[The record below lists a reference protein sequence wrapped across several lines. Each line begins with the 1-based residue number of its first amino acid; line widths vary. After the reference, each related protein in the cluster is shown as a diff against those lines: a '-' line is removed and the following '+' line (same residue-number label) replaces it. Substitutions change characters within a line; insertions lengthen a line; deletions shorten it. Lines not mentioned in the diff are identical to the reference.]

1 MISLNKFLPQISGF
15 LNVTPAAL
23 YERQRQLVR
32 LGILT
37 AEKGRGPGSGVKL
50 SADGVAALIVALL
63 ATDNLSD
70 TNDQIRLF
78 LDSRPLVKSA
88 KIGAKTFGEVLAEFL
103 LSPKKLPDLESI
115 EVHRSMRLAQI
126 WFMRGKK
133 LSHTTF
139 ATPRARDFIL
149 PAIDVKASV
158 GKNTLFSV
166 SLALTTALGNQ
177 EKERR
182 PRAIRRA
189 AKALA
194 SSTQSKTEPEPAPE
208 PPRHGRHS
216 MSREQKAMEV

>member
-15 LNVTPAAL
+15 LNTTPAAL

-32 LGILT
+32 LGILR

-50 SADGVAALIVALL
+50 SADGVAALLVALL
-63 ATDNLSD
+63 VTDNLSD

-103 LSPKKLPDLESI
+103 LSPQKLPDLEFI
-115 EVHRSMRLAQI
+115 EVHRSIRLAQI

-133 LSHTTF
+133 YSHTIF

-149 PAIDVKASV
+149 PGGIDVKASV
-158 GKNTLFSV
+158 GKNTLFSI
-166 SLALTTALGNQ
+166 SLALTAALGNQ
-177 EKERR
+177 EENAHDQTLTRR
-182 PRAIRRA
+182 RRYRSA
-189 AKALA
+189 
-194 SSTQSKTEPEPAPE
+194 
-208 PPRHGRHS
+208 R
-216 MSREQKAMEV
+216 REQLQAPIPGRRQAV